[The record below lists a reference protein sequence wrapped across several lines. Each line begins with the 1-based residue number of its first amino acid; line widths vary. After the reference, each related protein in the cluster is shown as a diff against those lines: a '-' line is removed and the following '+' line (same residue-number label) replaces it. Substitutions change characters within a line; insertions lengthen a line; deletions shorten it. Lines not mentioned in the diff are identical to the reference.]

1 VAFRVPPQQPEGKAA
16 WAAPMI
22 TEGEPAMHSPLRR
35 AAKALAGLVVAAGFA
50 LAAAPPGGAASI
62 GEGATEKQILS
73 EKLPNVPGKTLTVI
87 EVDYPPGGFS
97 APHRH
102 PASGFVFAYVLS
114 GTVRSQIEGE
124 PLRVYRAGQ
133 SRPIPTTS
141 SAPMRA
147 IADLRRR
154 LRQIPNIRTN
164 AWNTILLPRG
174 FRATGRGGVRAVFA
188 WVLDNGYAAGDGSQ
202 RACEVRTAEPA
213 RTARRRNVRPESS
226 V

>member
-1 VAFRVPPQQPEGKAA
+1 
-16 WAAPMI
+16 
-22 TEGEPAMHSPLRR
+22 MHSPLRR

-62 GEGATEKQILS
+62 GEGRLRSRSSARSCPMSRARLS
-73 EKLPNVPGKTLTVI
+73 LSSRWITAPAASRRLTAI
-87 EVDYPPGGFS
+87 PPPASSSRMSSRALS
-97 APHRH
+97 APRSRASPSASTA
-102 PASGFVFAYVLS
+102 PA
-114 GTVRSQIEGE
+114 
-124 PLRVYRAGQ
+124 RAGP

-213 RTARRRNVRPESS
+213 RTAAP
-226 V
+226 